1 LKIYCIPLERQKKIN
16 SENRRRGDIMMDR
29 ILTVSSYG
37 ICLFSLDVLEDFLK
51 KEKVR
56 SKKLLKNFQDN
67 HDRYLTLLAEG
78 IWIPFLPINSIEY
91 VIKLDTYNQSF
102 DDEWEEKL
110 IYHDFNIE
118 VKDTLWITDIGSFY
132 EFDKNEFLGNDE
144 VSYQTLDG
152 ETLYSGFRYNVPSG
166 KYLVSIKGYARK
178 KKLDYP
184 NPNFGFLFS
193 LDKVN
198 EFEGF
203 NDPRED
209 EIYNFNVAEMD

>member
-1 LKIYCIPLERQKKIN
+1 MGKFLV
-16 SENRRRGDIMMDR
+16 NRRIGDVIMDR

-37 ICLFSLDVLEDFLK
+37 ICLFSLDVLEDFFK

-67 HDRYLTLLAEG
+67 HNRYLTLLTEG
-78 IWIPFLPINSIEY
+78 IWIPFLPIDSIKY
-91 VIKLDTYNQSF
+91 VIKLDNYNQSF

-110 IYHDFNIE
+110 VYHDFNIE
-118 VKDTLWITDIGSFY
+118 VKDTLWIASIGLFY
-132 EFDKNEFLGNDE
+132 EFDKNKFIGNNE

-152 ETLYSGFRYNVPSG
+152 ITLNSGFRYNVSSG
-166 KYLVSIKGYARK
+166 KYSVSIKGYARK
-178 KKLDYP
+178 NKLDYP
-184 NPNFGFLFS
+184 NANYGFLFS
-193 LDKVN
+193 LVKVN

-209 EIYNFNVAEMD
+209 ERYNFNVADMD

>member
-1 LKIYCIPLERQKKIN
+1 MGKFLV
-16 SENRRRGDIMMDR
+16 NRRIGDVIMDR

-67 HDRYLTLLAEG
+67 HNRYLTLLTEG
-78 IWIPFLPINSIEY
+78 IWIPFLPIDSIKY
-91 VIKLDTYNQSF
+91 VIKLDNYNQSF
-102 DDEWEEKL
+102 DNEWEEKL
-110 IYHDFNIE
+110 VYHDFNIE
-118 VKDTLWITDIGSFY
+118 VKDTLWIASIGLFY
-132 EFDKNEFLGNDE
+132 EFDKNKFIGNDE

-152 ETLYSGFRYNVPSG
+152 ITLNSGFGYNVSSG
-166 KYLVSIKGYARK
+166 EYLVSIKGYARK
-178 KKLDYP
+178 NKLDYP
-184 NPNFGFLFS
+184 NANYGFLFS
-193 LDKVN
+193 LVKVN

-209 EIYNFNVAEMD
+209 ERYNFNVADMD

>member
-1 LKIYCIPLERQKKIN
+1 
-16 SENRRRGDIMMDR
+16 MDR
-29 ILTVSSYG
+29 ILGTASYG

-67 HDRYLTLLAEG
+67 HKRYLTSLAEG

-91 VIKLDTYNQSF
+91 IVKLENCNQTF
-102 DDEWEEKL
+102 DDEWEGK
-110 IYHDFNIE
+110 IVYHDFNIE
-118 VKDTLWITDIGSFY
+118 VKDTLWIADVGSFY
-132 EFDKNEFLGNDE
+132 TFNKNEYLENDE
-144 VSYQTLDG
+144 ISYQTLDG
-152 ETLYSGFRYNVPSG
+152 ETVYSGFRYNVSSG

-184 NPNFGFLFS
+184 NANFGFLFS
-193 LDKVN
+193 LVKVN

-209 EIYNFNVAEMD
+209 EKYNFNVARMD

>member
-1 LKIYCIPLERQKKIN
+1 
-16 SENRRRGDIMMDR
+16 MDR
-29 ILTVSSYG
+29 VLTVSSYG

-67 HDRYLTLLAEG
+67 HNRYLTLLTEG
-78 IWIPFLPINSIEY
+78 IWIPFLPIDSIKY
-91 VIKLDTYNQSF
+91 VIKLDNYNQSF

-110 IYHDFNIE
+110 VYHDFNIE
-118 VKDTLWITDIGSFY
+118 VQDTLWIASMGLFY
-132 EFDKNEFLGNDE
+132 EFDKNKFIGNDE

-152 ETLYSGFRYNVPSG
+152 ITLNSGFGYNVSSG
-166 KYLVSIKGYARK
+166 KYSVSIKGYARK
-178 KKLDYP
+178 NKLDYP
-184 NPNFGFLFS
+184 NANFGFLFS
-193 LDKVN
+193 LVKVN

-209 EIYNFNVAEMD
+209 ERYNFNVADMD